1 MMKNQ
6 YFNLHED
13 DVHSLCIV
21 KRLHYS
27 VSEFHLYAKLIY
39 ELSSF
44 ELCIYYTACCLQ
56 QIYDNLIAPM
66 QIFGFK
72 KKHLMSF
79 LYWRR
84 KIVVQKWIQKGFI
97 THAVLLL
104 TFILVPRCVR
114 SVKWPCLWC
123 SQHFVHCSY
132 RKKYHLPSFSFT
144 YQPQQLIITEQK
156 LQRGIQNFWWF

>member
-21 KRLHYS
+21 KRLRYS
-27 VSEFHLYAKLIY
+27 VSEFHLYAKLIN

-84 KIVVQKWIQKGFI
+84 KITVQKWIQKGFI
-97 THAVLLL
+97 AHAILLL
-104 TFILVPRCVR
+104 TFILVPRCVCDAFR
-114 SVKWPCLWC
+114 TLFTAATEKNILCPL
-123 SQHFVHCSY
+123 FI
-132 RKKYHLPSFSFT
+132 FT
-144 YQPQQLIITEQK
+144 YQPWQLIIIEQK
-156 LQRGIQNFWWF
+156 LQLGSQNFRWF